1 MAQEDVLIK
10 FEVDYTE
17 LDNAISALE
26 KTGKLDPKIAAS
38 FSQTKAA
45 LVSTATDTKGLITE
59 FKNVATTATRMGKSV
74 ENAFGQGVQNALD
87 NAGVSVDEFA
97 AALKKADAP
106 VKRLKTEM
114 LELKEAIARMKAE
127 GKDTGAEFD
136 KLVARAGRLSDAIG
150 DANKEIKNA
159 GSDTR
164 GLDNVVG
171 SISALAGGFSAI
183 QGAAAL
189 FGDEN
194 KDLQKTLVKVTGA
207 MALAQGIQQFYN
219 ATLKEGSLTKLA
231 DSVATG
237 VQTAATTLYTFV
249 VGGATV
255 ATKVFRAALIA
266 TGIGAIVVLVLS
278 LVSAMNSYG
287 GATSTAAEEQQKLAD
302 ATAALNQALSD
313 EIDFLND
320 VSDLNIL
327 RAKNAGASLATITA
341 LERKALTDRIALRTK
356 EIDNA
361 IANGL
366 AIKEIA
372 DAQGKDITA
381 LQKFDLEQQIK
392 AKEDAVKNA
401 KDRAAKLKAARL
413 AALQDE
419 LAELERRLILVDKNT
434 QEEVNIRKRIVDKKA
449 DIELQGEKI
458 TAAKINLIQEQ
469 SLKEQY
475 DLQQSFNEKMSDA
488 KLNAL
493 ISTNKAILSG
503 IIEDDKE
510 RMDLEIEN
518 LQALS
523 QLEINAA
530 IGNAAKILEI
540 NARTLQQIRDLKN
553 KAINQALAD
562 ELAATERA
570 RNRALKALRSQ
581 SDDTK
586 KTLTERLDALNAA
599 TEIELNIVDKK
610 IRANELLKQS
620 DADYNKNLRLL
631 SEEVIDIKE
640 AQAEKEKAIRK
651 DVNNAEREEMY
662 RTAGIIIDIASQVG
676 GLFEAIAKMQTDA
689 DNAKIAA
696 RRKEVEDQLK
706 AGAITEKAAIARQKQ
721 LDILQKQASRRAA
734 QREKDA
740 AVFSAVLAIPKAF
753 LQGLTGPG
761 GNIYLAAIYAALAA
775 LEAGIIAS
783 KPIPQFF
790 RGKTGNYEGPGV
802 VADMGSEI
810 VERKGR
816 MYLYTKPTQTYLGA
830 TDKVYTASQTRAM
843 LHNTDTRRMQIQQG
857 SSEKFDYA
865 KFGAAI
871 PKNSI
876 NINIDKDFISESVA
890 NGLQTVNY
898 KDRRYSS
905 K

>member
-1 MAQEDVLIK
+1 MAQEEILIR
-10 FEVDYTE
+10 FDVDYTE
-17 LDNAISALE
+17 LDNAIASLE

-278 LVSAMNSYG
+278 LVSAMNSYS
-287 GATSTAAEEQQKLAD
+287 GATTTAAEEQEKLAN

-372 DAQGKDITA
+372 DAQSKDITA

-392 AKEDAVKNA
+392 AKEESIRNQ
-401 KDRAAKLKAARL
+401 KDRDAKLKAARL

-449 DIELQGEKI
+449 DIELAGEKI
-458 TAAKINLIQEQ
+458 TVAKINLIQEQ

-475 DLQQSFNEKMSDA
+475 DLQQAFNDKMSDA

-530 IGNAAKILEI
+530 AGNKAKILEI
-540 NARTLQQIRDLKN
+540 EAKALKDIRDLKN
-553 KAINQALAD
+553 KAITQQLAD

-570 RNRALKALRSQ
+570 RNRAL
-581 SDDTK
+581 T
-586 KTLTERLDALNAA
+586 ALNKQADDNKKSLQQRIDAVNAA
-599 TEIELNIVDKK
+599 ADIELGVVDKK
-610 IRANELLKQS
+610 IAANEKLKQS

-640 AQAEKEKAIRK
+640 KQAEKIKSINKSVSDDEQENIIKT
-651 DVNNAEREEMY
+651 VNL
-662 RTAGIIIDIASQVG
+662 IVDIASQVAG
-676 GLFEAIAKMQTDA
+676 IFEQIGQLQTDA
-689 DNAKIAA
+689 DNARIAA

-706 AGAITEKAAIARQKQ
+706 AGAITQKAAEQRQKQ
-721 LDILQKQASRRAA
+721 IDVMEKQAKRRAA

-740 AVFSAVLAIPKAF
+740 AVFAAVLAIPRAF
-753 LQGLTGPG
+753 LQGLQTGG
-761 GNIYLAAIYAALAA
+761 IYVAAIFAALAA

-843 LHNTDTRRMQIQQG
+843 LHNTDTGRMQIQQG